1 MRPTEKSPID
11 LSLRLPL
18 ARFQPKRDFEVI
30 NQYYFKRFQ
39 TETRHD
45 ELLKEFRFGQTF
57 YFTHPLQR
65 RAMDLGNNT
74 SQHWWEPA
82 GGYNANLFVGIV
94 TGVRTLSTGIT
105 DPDEGGYNIKATFPA
120 LLLTVSPHRAP
131 VRVLPWHMF
140 TRPHYYKEYRTLLGR

>member
-11 LSLRLPL
+11 PALRLPV
-18 ARFQPKRDFEVI
+18 AKFQPKRDFEVI
-30 NQYYFKRFQ
+30 NRFYFKRFQ

-45 ELLKEFRFGQTF
+45 ELLEEFRFGQVF

-65 RAMDLGNNT
+65 RTTPLGDGCT
-74 SQHWWEPA
+74 QHWWEPS
-82 GGYNANLFVGIV
+82 GGYNANLFAGIV

-105 DPDEGGYNIKATFPA
+105 SSEAGYVAKATFPA
-120 LLLTVSPHRAP
+120 LLLTVAPHRDP

-140 TRPHYYKEYRTLLGR
+140 PRPHYYTDYRTLLGR